1 MGFSWASSVT
11 TTRAVQWNAPT
22 QATRLRP
29 KTRAN
34 VNESFVCTWCN
45 PNSAVAEVWAFGTAA
60 LPAHGSLQATVADFG
75 TYSEINV
82 LALAQT
88 GNIKQA
94 VGETAVAQAGSLQL
108 RHSQRSGPAAG
119 PRAALW
125 YTAGSDKLPIG
136 KGRMDGDLVT
146 HYSVPLNPSSRGAQI
161 QEGPLMYVFR
171 RARMKKLLKC
181 L

>member
-1 MGFSWASSVT
+1 MSLS
-11 TTRAVQWNAPT
+11 RAHGV
-22 QATRLRP
+22 
-29 KTRAN
+29 
-34 VNESFVCTWCN
+34 N
-45 PNSAVAEVWAFGTAA
+45 PNSPVAEVWVFGAAA
-60 LPAHGSLQATVADFG
+60 LPAHGYVQTTVMYFG
-75 TYSEINV
+75 TYSGINV

-88 GNIKQA
+88 GSTKQA
-94 VGETAVAQAGSLQL
+94 VRGTAVARALSLQL
-108 RHSQRSGPAAG
+108 CHSQRSERAAG

-136 KGRMDGDLVT
+136 KGRTDGDLVT
-146 HYSVPLNPSSRGAQI
+146 HHSVPLNPSSRIPQI